1 MSEKSSLGKNWVFR
15 NLLLCLD
22 MNAIKTIQCAFFDC
36 KKVCMLRVL
45 VLHSLHMKGKLFHL
59 FLMLLEKGNHLVFLS
74 GFLFFV
80 LGGDEPVFFDIIFN
94 MVLSLF

>member
-59 FLMLLEKGNHLVFLS
+59 FLMLLEKGNHLILLCN
-74 GFLFFV
+74 FLFLIRWDYSPIRDWSTIEFPV
-80 LGGDEPVFFDIIFN
+80 LI
-94 MVLSLF
+94 